1 MFILKKE
8 FADARI
14 SVGKYR
20 IDITK
25 ENVQD
30 EFIQKIISETPG
42 IHSMFE
48 SDEEIVLNTVRPEPK
63 AISSRGV
70 DKNED

>member
-20 IDITK
+20 IDINK
-25 ENVQD
+25 DNVKD
-30 EFIQKIISETPG
+30 PFVQKVISDTPG
-42 IHSMFE
+42 IHHMFE
-48 SDEEIVLNTVRPEPK
+48 NNHGLVKSEPEPK
-63 AISSRGV
+63 AVSSGPS
-70 DKNED
+70 KNEV